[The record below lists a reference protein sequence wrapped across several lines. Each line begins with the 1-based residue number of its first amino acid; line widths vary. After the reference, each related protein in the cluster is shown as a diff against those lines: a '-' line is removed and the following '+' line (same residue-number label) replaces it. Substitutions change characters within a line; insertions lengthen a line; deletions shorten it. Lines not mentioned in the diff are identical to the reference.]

1 MAVVEGTPTETSKPI
16 KLDSDNKN
24 NSDDDTC
31 AAFEE
36 IKEIKAIKVED
47 KGNSILD

>member
-1 MAVVEGTPTETSKPI
+1 MAVVEGTPTETSKQI

-24 NSDDDTC
+24 NNNDDMC